1 MSNPPLQRPKPRKS
15 SQNLEAQQGSGRRC
29 IIDQQFTASP
39 LNGRS
44 LDNRGRDLGWMG
56 FWLRRPPALG
66 RNLVVARRR
75 FPRSVAAAGLVLRQR
90 RWASIAGIAAKE
102 PRLRHG
108 NLGGASRALATTG
121 AALHRGSTLGRP
133 ISRSRFR
140 GSALA
145 GATKPDL
152 GNHQWPSTNS
162 PSSSPMMQLWRGFIL
177 AATAGEA

>member
-1 MSNPPLQRPKPRKS
+1 MSMSAESPAEQADEADDPAAGTLVYHRGRNSAAGSQLIGKP
-15 SQNLEAQQGSGRRC
+15 
-29 IIDQQFTASP
+29 
-39 LNGRS
+39 

>member
-1 MSNPPLQRPKPRKS
+1 MSFTSNAVNVTVS
-15 SQNLEAQQGSGRRC
+15 SVLV
-29 IIDQQFTASP
+29 
-39 LNGRS
+39 
-44 LDNRGRDLGWMG
+44 
-56 FWLRRPPALG
+56 RPPALG

-108 NLGGASRALATTG
+108 NLGEASRALATTG

-162 PSSSPMMQLWRGFIL
+162 LNSSAVMPLWRKLIL
-177 AATAGEA
+177 AAATGEA